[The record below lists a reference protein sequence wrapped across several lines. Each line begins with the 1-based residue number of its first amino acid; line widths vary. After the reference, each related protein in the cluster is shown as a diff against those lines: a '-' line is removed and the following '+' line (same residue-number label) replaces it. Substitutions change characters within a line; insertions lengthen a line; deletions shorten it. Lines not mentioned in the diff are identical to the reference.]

1 MAMRHGGGC
10 CDTVWSGEWAWGDLS
25 GVVAGKARYIAQM
38 FYRRKLLLGM
48 IELWGG
54 RMSRLDLQKILF
66 LVARRQ
72 KAATFDFVPYRF
84 GCFSFQSYADL
95 RAMNTMGQLAS
106 TESDCTVLEKGWF
119 SQLKDADQAI
129 LRHVR
134 REIGELTGDSL
145 VHHVYR
151 EFPYYAI
158 KSEIAGRVL
167 TQDEQAQVELQ
178 RPLENTPSWFTLGY
192 EGRSLDSYLDAMVRR
207 NISHLVDV
215 RKNAL
220 SMKYGFSK
228 SVLSKTCA
236 HLGINYVHEP
246 DLGIE
251 SEDRQ
256 HLRSLKD
263 YEALFSRYEQTTL
276 RGDAALRALYRLQ
289 TLHGEAPRI
298 ALTCF
303 EKDPDYCHRSRV
315 ASALEG
321 TSPIRHL

>member
-1 MAMRHGGGC
+1 
-10 CDTVWSGEWAWGDLS
+10 
-25 GVVAGKARYIAQM
+25 M

-54 RMSRLDLQKILF
+54 RMTRLDLQKVLF

-72 KAATFDFVPYRF
+72 KAAAFDFVPYRF

-95 RAMNTMGQLAS
+95 RAMNTVGQMV
-106 TESDCTVLEKGWF
+106 TTDSDCATLDKGWF
-119 SQLKDADQAI
+119 SQLSADDQSI
-129 LRHVR
+129 LRQVK
-134 REIGELTGDSL
+134 REVGALTGDAL

-158 KSEIAGRVL
+158 KSEIAGRIL
-167 TQDEQAQVELQ
+167 TQEEQALVDLQ
-178 RPLENTPSWFTLGY
+178 RPLEKTPSWFTLGY
-192 EGRSLDSYLDAMVRR
+192 EGRSLDAYLDALVRR
-207 NISHLVDV
+207 NITHLVDV
-215 RKNAL
+215 RKNAV

-228 SVLSKTCA
+228 SQLDKTCGY
-236 HLGINYVHEP
+236 LGITYIHEP

-256 HLRSLKD
+256 QLQSLKD

-276 RGDAALRALYRLQ
+276 RTDSAKGALDRLQ
-289 TLHGEAPRI
+289 VLHQDVPRV

-303 EKDPDYCHRSRV
+303 EKDSQYCHRSRV

-321 TSPIRHL
+321 KSPVRHL